1 MACQDARAEILQLFD
16 DGLVGKEPAELRAH
30 LAGCPACAAFAAS
43 QQALDLRLRA
53 MLPPP
58 ELSPAFRPA
67 LRRRIRRESIRLW
80 SPSLLDV
87 VHFASCGAATIVSA
101 VLLPF
106 DALIVLGAGAAATTV
121 SYLVLA
127 AVRDWFEDAESMAL

>member
-1 MACQDARAEILQLFD
+1 MDCQDARAEILQLLD
-16 DGLVGKEPAELRAH
+16 DGLPGEEPAELRAH
-30 LAGCPACAAFAAS
+30 LAGCPACAAFAAK

-58 ELSPAFRPA
+58 ELSQAFRLA

-80 SPSLLDV
+80 SPSLPDV
-87 VHFASCGAATIVSA
+87 VHFASCAAATIVSA

-127 AVRDWFEDAESMAL
+127 AVRDWFEDAESTAL